1 MKKTTLIDII
11 SALFILL
18 FMYTASSKLFD
29 FLQFEGTLAMS
40 PLIGESLAPF
50 AAWAIP
56 IVEILISLMLFFPRS
71 RRMGL
76 WASLFLMIAF
86 TFYIGYIAFVAP
98 HQPCSCGGVIKYMTW
113 KEHFIFNI
121 FFTLLAALGLWLYR
135 KQRLQSQKQE
145 VHQVV
150 FT

>member
-1 MKKTTLIDII
+1 MKKSTLIDLI

-18 FMYTASSKLFD
+18 FMYTASSKLLD
-29 FLQFEGTLAMS
+29 FSAFEATLAAS
-40 PLIGESLAPF
+40 PLIGKSLAPIV
-50 AAWAIP
+50 AWGLP
-56 IVEILISLMLFFPRS
+56 ITEIIISLLLFFPRT
-71 RRMGL
+71 RHRGM

-86 TFYIGYIAFVAP
+86 TGYIGYLAYFAP
-98 HQPCSCGGVIKYMTW
+98 HKPCSCGGVLKDLSW

-135 KQRLQSQKQE
+135 KQRLQSEKAE
-145 VHQVV
+145 VQQVV